1 MSDAVTIPTPTTPT
15 TPTLDKDGAK
25 NEVEQAFST
34 KTSNI
39 DKDNSLTNEKNR
51 SERISEN
58 SKR

>member
-1 MSDAVTIPTPTTPT
+1 MSDAVTIP

>member
-1 MSDAVTIPTPTTPT
+1 MSDAVTIPTPT

>member
-1 MSDAVTIPTPTTPT
+1 MSDAVTIPTPT

-25 NEVEQAFST
+25 NEVEQAFAT

-39 DKDNSLTNEKNR
+39 DKDNSLTNENNR